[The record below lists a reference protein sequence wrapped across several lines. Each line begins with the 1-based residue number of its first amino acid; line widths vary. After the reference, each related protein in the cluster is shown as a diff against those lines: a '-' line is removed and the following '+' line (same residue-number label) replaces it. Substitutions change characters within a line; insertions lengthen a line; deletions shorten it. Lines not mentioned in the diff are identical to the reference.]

1 MKKVKYIL
9 FALLLFL
16 ITKNVNAASITE
28 VKYVDDKISINGA
41 GTGEIQI
48 VLFGLD
54 NSPLYFTT
62 VTAESDKFSITL
74 PKIEGLKEGKYNVK
88 VADYNGTNADTKS
101 VEITPTESIKNPQ
114 TYDGIKLYV
123 ILAIISLIGI
133 ISMIVVIR
141 KKLKN

>member
-28 VKYVDDKISINGA
+28 VKYVDNKISINGA

-62 VTAESDKFSITL
+62 VTAESDEFSITL

-101 VEITPTESIKNPQ
+101 VEVIKNPQ
-114 TYDGIKLYV
+114 TYDGIKLYM
-123 ILAIISLIGI
+123 ILAITSLIGI
-133 ISMIVVIR
+133 VSMIVVIR
-141 KKLKN
+141 KKSKN